1 MKIVLF
7 IPSGQCGCHFEIE
20 RYTLKNGDSNSGN
33 SMKVDNAEVGSA
45 TFVTFK
51 FNDGES
57 AIICGKCRKIIKEG
71 KDFTDEEIHGMKNSN
86 LLPAQFCGECRD

>member
-1 MKIVLF
+1 MDDGRAFSEVLK
-7 IPSGQCGCHFEIE
+7 GGG
-20 RYTLKNGDSNSGN
+20 RR
-33 SMKVDNAEVGSA
+33 
-45 TFVTFK
+45 FVTFK

-71 KDFTDEEIHGMKNSN
+71 KDFTDEEIHGMKNGN

>member
-1 MKIVLF
+1 VEKGNILIGPIV
-7 IPSGQCGCHFEIE
+7 GAC
-20 RYTLKNGDSNSGN
+20 T
-33 SMKVDNAEVGSA
+33 MVGSA

-71 KDFTDEEIHGMKNSN
+71 KDFTDEETYGMKNGN